1 MCACV
6 WFAVDRSNARN
17 IYIYIK
23 RWQLDK
29 SRPAKCIPEQSIR
42 KQHLRKH
49 RGFPL
54 QQLNCLEIIEMNSG
68 QHIKHIAIKPLTCPL
83 LLCGDLEKSNFI
95 VYHEMFCWGC
105 LEDIVEW
112 MTANAPP
119 PLEYTFH
126 SPFTQSNSAKDNTY
140 KPDQSLTQD
149 NADHMDY
156 VSNAWRPAVGLSE
169 HTSLTRT
176 LIECKQ
182 TGGLDF
188 IGRLF
193 VKCRLYLLRWF
204 LTSWGTEWYEP
215 HGWDWVTPFT
225 NI

>member
-6 WFAVDRSNARN
+6 CFAVDRYNARN
-17 IYIYIK
+17 IYIYK
-23 RWQLDK
+23 KGDSWTSPDL
-29 SRPAKCIPEQSIR
+29 PNAFQS
-42 KQHLRKH
+42 KASGNNVSGN

-54 QQLNCLEIIEMNSG
+54 QQLNCLEIIEINSG
-68 QHIKHIAIKPLTCPL
+68 QHIKHIAIKPLTWPL
-83 LLCGDLEKSNFI
+83 LLCGDLEKSTFI
-95 VYHEMFCWGC
+95 AYHEMSCWGC

-126 SPFTQSNSAKDNTY
+126 SPFMQFNSAKDNTY

-156 VSNAWRPAVGLSE
+156 VSNAWRSAVSLSE
-169 HTSLTRT
+169 HTSLTRM

-182 TGGLDF
+182 TGGLYF

-193 VKCRLYLLRWF
+193 VKCHLYLLRWF